1 MITNKQIKCVYYKTD
16 QLNNIYRT
24 PELELIAG
32 ERITKVSYKENGMAL
47 YFDIEQTFFCTRLQ
61 FERKRL
67 INKYI
72 KDKQIIC
79 DVFAGIGPLSIMSY

>member
-32 ERITKVSYKENGMAL
+32 ERITKVSYKENGMTL
-47 YFDIEQTFFCTRLQ
+47 YFDIE
-61 FERKRL
+61 
-67 INKYI
+67 
-72 KDKQIIC
+72 
-79 DVFAGIGPLSIMSY
+79 

>member
-47 YFDIEQTFFCTRLQ
+47 YFDIE
-61 FERKRL
+61 
-67 INKYI
+67 
-72 KDKQIIC
+72 
-79 DVFAGIGPLSIMSY
+79 